1 MTREMRVM
9 KKILAGVIIAG
20 ALVGCTDKAEEKVSS
35 EGVIK
40 IGISQIVEHPSL
52 DQIRQGV
59 EDAVNESQFG
69 ERVVFDFQNAQG
81 DFVTAQSIA
90 EQFNRSADMM
100 VAITTPSAQAA
111 QNKVSDK
118 PVFFTGVT
126 NPQGAGLNA
135 ENVTGI
141 SDMSPV
147 DEQVRMITELLP
159 EAHRIGTVY
168 NTGEANSV
176 FLTEEFTKAA
186 EKQGLEVVARG
197 VTNVNEVAAAMD
209 TFRGDVD
216 VIYTTKDNT
225 VASAYSLIVNKADE
239 GNIPVI
245 GATRDFTEMGALA
258 SAGTSEYDAGYQ
270 TGEMI
275 VRYLA
280 GEKMANL
287 PIESVDNIEMT
298 VNSQKAE
305 KYNINTDDMEKKG
318 IKVIN

>member
-1 MTREMRVM
+1 M
-9 KKILAGVIIAG
+9 KKILAGVLLAG
-20 ALVGCTDKAEEKVSS
+20 ALVGCADKGEETSNS

-59 EDAVNESQFG
+59 EDAVSESQFG

-111 QNKVSDK
+111 QNKIKEK

-126 NPQGAGLNA
+126 NPMGAGLTA

-147 DEQVRMITELLP
+147 DEQVRLITELLP
-159 EAHRIGTVY
+159 EAQRIGTVY

-186 EKQGLEVVARG
+186 NKQGLEVVARG
-197 VTNVNEVAAAMD
+197 VTSVNEVAAAMD
-209 TFRGDVD
+209 TFKGNVD

-239 GNIPVI
+239 ADIPVI

-275 VRYLA
+275 VRYLS

-287 PIESVDNIEMT
+287 PIESVDNIEVT
-298 VNSQKAE
+298 VSGEKAK
-305 KYNINTDDMEKKG
+305 KYTINTEDMEKNG
-318 IKVIN
+318 VKVIN

>member
-1 MTREMRVM
+1 M
-9 KKILAGVIIAG
+9 KKILAGVILAG
-20 ALVGCTDKAEEKVSS
+20 AMVGCAGKGDEADSS

-59 EDAVNESQFG
+59 EDAVGESQFG

-90 EQFNRSADMM
+90 EQFDRSADMM

-111 QNKVSDK
+111 QNKITDK

-126 NPQGAGLNA
+126 NPQGAGLTA
-135 ENVTGI
+135 ENVTGV

-147 DEQVRMITELLP
+147 DEQVRLITELLP

-186 EKQGLEVVARG
+186 EKQGLKVVARG
-197 VTNVNEVAAAMD
+197 VTSVNEVAAAMD
-209 TFRGDVD
+209 TFKGNVD
-216 VIYTTKDNT
+216 AIYTTKDNT

-239 GNIPVI
+239 AEIPVI
-245 GATRDFTEMGALA
+245 GVTRDFTEMGALA

-270 TGEMI
+270 AGEMI

-280 GEKMANL
+280 GEEMANL
-287 PIESVDNIEMT
+287 PMENVENIEVT
-298 VNSQKAE
+298 VNAE
-305 KYNINTDDMEKKG
+305 KAKIYNINTEDMEKNG
-318 IKVIN
+318 VNIIK

>member
-1 MTREMRVM
+1 M
-9 KKILAGVIIAG
+9 KKILAGLMVAAALTGCAG
-20 ALVGCTDKAEEKVSS
+20 KEEKPLNGGG
-35 EGVIK
+35 EKIK
-40 IGISQIVEHPSL
+40 IGVTQIVEHPSL

-59 EDAVNESQFG
+59 EDAVRESQFG

-81 DFVTAQSIA
+81 DFATAQSIA
-90 EQFNRSADMM
+90 EQFDRTTDMM

-111 QNKVSDK
+111 QNKISDK

-126 NPQGAGLNA
+126 NPAGAGLGA

-147 DEQVRMITELLP
+147 EDQVKLIVDLLP
-159 EAHRIGTVY
+159 EARRVGTVY

-186 EKQGLEVVARG
+186 NRYGLEVVARG
-197 VTNVNEVAAAMD
+197 VTNVNEVATAMD
-209 TFRGDVD
+209 TFKGNVD

-239 GNIPVI
+239 GKIPVI
-245 GATRDFTEMGALA
+245 GVTRDFTEMGALA

-270 TGEMI
+270 TGQMI
-275 VRYLA
+275 VRYLT
-280 GEKMANL
+280 GEEMANL
-287 PIESVDNIEMT
+287 PIENVENIEVT
-298 VNSQKAE
+298 VNAE
-305 KYNINTDDMEKKG
+305 KAKIYNVNTEDMEKNG
-318 IKVIN
+318 VNIIK